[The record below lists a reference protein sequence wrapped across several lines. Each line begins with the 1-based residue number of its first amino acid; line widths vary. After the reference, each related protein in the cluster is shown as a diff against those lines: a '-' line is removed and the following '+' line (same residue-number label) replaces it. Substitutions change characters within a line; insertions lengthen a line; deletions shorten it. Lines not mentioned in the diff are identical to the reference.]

1 MQCGI
6 MTNVTP
12 FEPEWEGD
20 NGGPLQLLKERTMTR
35 HRVLTRRAAFVLVF
49 IAFVFTPAGAQQ
61 RENAARP
68 RWADLYPPNLLH
80 PTAAERAAAMTTLD
94 EIQRVLEQVP
104 ELGKARGFELERHI
118 FGGTLSFGERGVL
131 TYSWFL
137 VFYRESKAVP
147 QEPPLCIEVHVN
159 ASRGALIDE
168 TGKAFF
174 IEQVIGEPI
183 PGATI
188 VYEGLRWDTPTAD
201 RRPGYVTLTSRGA
214 FPWLPVSREEYLRA
228 LIYLEEG
235 KNGEKEKEFRKSLEK
250 TSYERYMEEA
260 GERKKI
266 RDESL
271 ASMAR
276 AQGRAAAEELR
287 KSLEQTEREVAE
299 QLKAAEAEERKQ
311 FKEAL
316 TNRYGD
322 QLRAQ
327 LAAMTPTE
335 RAAPATARYGDRQ
348 LVAPDDPEAHRVLT
362 PDPEFWRSRRS
373 RAEVHSITISFHPGG
388 TCAFP
393 PIRAALEKAYQ
404 TLDWAALKR
413 IVDRP
418 W

>member
-1 MQCGI
+1 
-6 MTNVTP
+6 
-12 FEPEWEGD
+12 
-20 NGGPLQLLKERTMTR
+20 
-35 HRVLTRRAAFVLVF
+35 
-49 IAFVFTPAGAQQ
+49 
-61 RENAARP
+61 
-68 RWADLYPPNLLH
+68 
-80 PTAAERAAAMTTLD
+80 
-94 EIQRVLEQVP
+94 
-104 ELGKARGFELERHI
+104 
-118 FGGTLSFGERGVL
+118 
-131 TYSWFL
+131 
-137 VFYRESKAVP
+137 
-147 QEPPLCIEVHVN
+147 VHVN

-174 IEQVIGEPI
+174 IEQVFGEPI

-201 RRPGYVTLTSRGA
+201 RRPGYVTLTSGGA

-235 KNGEKEKEFRKSLEK
+235 KNGAKEKEFRKSLEK
-250 TSYERYMEEA
+250 TSYERYMDEA
-260 GERKKI
+260 ADRKKT
-266 RDESL
+266 RDETV
-271 ASMAR
+271 AAMAR
-276 AQGRAAAEELR
+276 AQGRAAADEFR
-287 KSLEQTEREVAE
+287 KTMENTEREVAE
-299 QLKAAEAEERKQ
+299 QLKAAEVEERKQ

-327 LAAMTPTE
+327 LAAMMPAE
-335 RAAPATARYGDRQ
+335 RAAPATARYGDHQ

-373 RAEVHSITISFHPGG
+373 RAEVHSITISFHP
-388 TCAFP
+388 CAYP